1 MLHEQIVRAVVG
13 DVVEGDEQAE
23 GGEHKAHHDL
33 GVPRD
38 EHGAASFALAAQRAS
53 LASVSR
59 QTGVSLLIFSLR
71 QVMARPAP
79 YIHARAINTK
89 VVAAGPCEHQF
100 LARRDE
106 AERRSDGGGRCSL
119 GGSSGGFL

>member
-1 MLHEQIVRAVVG
+1 MLHEQIVPAVVS
-13 DVVEGDEQAE
+13 DVVVGDEQAE
-23 GGEHKAHHDL
+23 GGEHKTHHDL
-33 GVPRD
+33 GVQHD

-79 YIHARAINTK
+79 TSTPGQQARKSSRQDRASIN
-89 VVAAGPCEHQF
+89 F
-100 LARRDE
+100 LR
-106 AERRSDGGGRCSL
+106 GGMK
-119 GGSSGGFL
+119 